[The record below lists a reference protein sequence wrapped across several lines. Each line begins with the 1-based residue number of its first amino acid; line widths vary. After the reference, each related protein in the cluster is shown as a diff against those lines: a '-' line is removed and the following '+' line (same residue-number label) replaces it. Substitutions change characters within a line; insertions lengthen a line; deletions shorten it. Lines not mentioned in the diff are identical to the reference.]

1 MTTSTAPSAETTPS
15 ATAPLLPTA
24 PPRRILAEIR
34 PLLTRR
40 PLLLLAIVAAG
51 VISAVCGL
59 VGPWI
64 VGDLV
69 DDLTA
74 DPTMRPV
81 VTGAIWVL
89 GAGIVGGL
97 ATWLGRWWTSSLA
110 EPAVASLREDVMDA
124 ALSVDS
130 AVVES
135 GGRGDLVSR
144 VAEDSRVV
152 TDAASLILPM
162 FLQSLFVVVV
172 SAAGMTAVDWRLGV
186 AGLVAVPMY
195 WLTLRWYL
203 PRSGPIYAQERIA
216 FGVRSQRMLGGI
228 GGAATL
234 RAFEAERTELDR
246 IDAASSRARD
256 LSIHVFRFLT
266 RAFSRNNR
274 AEAVTLVVLLV
285 VGFFLV
291 ESRSLSAGGV
301 ATAALLFH
309 RLFNPIGALVG
320 MFDEIQSAGASLA
333 RMVGVIDLPAQ
344 GVRESLLGAGGNAG
358 GDEGASA
365 DEHALA
371 GSARA
376 EGASVAAPI
385 ADTAPLVL
393 AGIAHAYAPER
404 TVLADVDLTIAPGEV
419 VAVVGATGAGKSTLA
434 QIAAGIVPPSTGSVR
449 LGADSVREIPA
460 RELRRR
466 VAMISQE
473 VHVFHGTVAQNVRL
487 PRPEADDAQV
497 EGALAHVGAL
507 EWAAALPE
515 GLATPVG
522 EGAHR
527 LTAMQEQMLALA
539 RIVLAAP
546 DFVVLDE
553 PTAEAGSSGAR
564 ALESAAEAVLAGRG
578 GLVVAHRL
586 SQAASADRVVVM
598 EQGRI
603 AEIGRHEDLARGDGL
618 YARLWEA
625 WTAR

>member
-1 MTTSTAPSAETTPS
+1 MTTSTAPSAAS
-15 ATAPLLPTA
+15 PLLPTA

-34 PLLTRR
+34 PMLTRR

-51 VISAVCGL
+51 VVSAICGL

-69 DDLTA
+69 DELTA

-97 ATWLGRWWTSSLA
+97 ATWLGRWWTSALA

-172 SAAGMTAVDWRLGV
+172 SAAGMTAVDWRLGI

-291 ESRSLSAGGV
+291 ESGGLSAGGV

-333 RMVGVIDLPAQ
+333 RMVGVIDLPAD
-344 GVRESLLGAGGNAG
+344 GVRESLLGAE
-358 GDEGASA
+358 GDDAAQPVEGERA
-365 DEHALA
+365 D
-371 GSARA
+371 G
-376 EGASVAAPI
+376 P
-385 ADTAPLVL
+385 APLVL
-393 AGIAHAYAPER
+393 EGIAHAYDPER
-404 TVLADVDLTIAPGEV
+404 MVLADVDLTITPGEV

-449 LGADSVREIPA
+449 LGEEHVRALPA

-487 PRPEADDAQV
+487 PRPRADDAQV
-497 EGALAHVGAL
+497 ERALAHVGAL

-515 GLATPVG
+515 GLATLVG

-553 PTAEAGSSGAR
+553 ATAEAGSSGAR
-564 ALESAAEAVLAGRG
+564 ALESSAEAVLAGRG

-603 AEIGRHEDLARGDGL
+603 AEIGRHEDLAGGDGL

>member
-1 MTTSTAPSAETTPS
+1 MTTSTAPSA
-15 ATAPLLPTA
+15 ATPLLPTA

-34 PLLTRR
+34 PMLTRR

-51 VISAVCGL
+51 VVSAVCGL

-69 DDLTA
+69 DELTA

-97 ATWLGRWWTSSLA
+97 ATWLGRWWTSALA

-124 ALSVDS
+124 ALSVDP

-291 ESRSLSAGGV
+291 ESGGLSAGGV

-333 RMVGVIDLPAQ
+333 RMVGVIDLPAD
-344 GVRESLLGAGGNAG
+344 GVRESLLGTECEDAVAGR
-358 GDEGASA
+358 
-365 DEHALA
+365 
-371 GSARA
+371 RA
-376 EGASVAAPI
+376 EDER
-385 ADTAPLVL
+385 ADGPAPLVL
-393 AGIAHAYAPER
+393 EGIAHAYDPER
-404 TVLADVDLTIAPGEV
+404 VVLADVDLTITPGEV

-449 LGADSVREIPA
+449 LGEDHVRALPA

-497 EGALAHVGAL
+497 ERALAHVGAL
-507 EWAAALPE
+507 EWAARLPE
-515 GLATPVG
+515 GLATLVG

-553 PTAEAGSSGAR
+553 ATAEAGSSGAR
-564 ALESAAEAVLAGRG
+564 SLESAAEAVLAGRG

-586 SQAASADRVVVM
+586 SQAAAADRVVVM

-603 AEIGRHEDLARGDGL
+603 AEIGRHEELAVGDGL

>member
-1 MTTSTAPSAETTPS
+1 MTTSTAPSADTAPS

-24 PPRRILAEIR
+24 PPRRILAEVR

-51 VISAVCGL
+51 IVSAVCGL

-64 VGDLV
+64 VGGLV
-69 DDLTA
+69 DELSV

-81 VTGAIWVL
+81 VTGVIWVL

-97 ATWLGRWWTSSLA
+97 ATWLGRWWTSALA

-246 IDAASSRARD
+246 IDAASARARD

-291 ESRSLSAGGV
+291 ESGSLSAGGV

-333 RMVGVIDLPAQ
+333 RMVGVIDLPAD
-344 GVRESLLGAGGNAG
+344 GVRESLLGA
-358 GDEGASA
+358 DEDASA
-365 DEHALA
+365 ATPA
-371 GSARA
+371 
-376 EGASVAAPI
+376 AAP
-385 ADTAPLVL
+385 APLVL
-393 AGIAHAYAPER
+393 SGVAHAYDPER
-404 TVLADVDLTIAPGEV
+404 TVLADVDLEIAPGEV

-449 LGADSVREIPA
+449 LGADAVRELPA

-507 EWAAALPE
+507 EWAAALPD

-522 EGAHR
+522 DGAHR

-553 PTAEAGSSGAR
+553 ATAEAGSSGAR

>member
-1 MTTSTAPSAETTPS
+1 MTTSTAPSAAS
-15 ATAPLLPTA
+15 PLLPTA

-34 PLLTRR
+34 PMLTRR

-51 VISAVCGL
+51 VVSAVCGL

-69 DDLTA
+69 DELTA

-97 ATWLGRWWTSSLA
+97 ATWLGRWWTSALA

-246 IDAASSRARD
+246 IDAASSHARD

-291 ESRSLSAGGV
+291 ESGGLSAGGV

-333 RMVGVIDLPAQ
+333 RMVGVIDLPAD
-344 GVRESLLGAGGNAG
+344 GVRESLLGAEGEDEVAG
-358 GDEGASA
+358 RR
-365 DEHALA
+365 A
-371 GSARA
+371 GVGSPQAEDAGRRA
-376 EGASVAAPI
+376 EDER
-385 ADTAPLVL
+385 ADGPAPLVL
-393 AGIAHAYAPER
+393 EGIAHAYYPER
-404 TVLADVDLTIAPGEV
+404 MVLADVDLAIAPGEV

-449 LGADSVREIPA
+449 LGEDHVRALPA

-487 PRPEADDAQV
+487 PRPEADDTQV
-497 EGALAHVGAL
+497 ERALAHVGAL
-507 EWAAALPE
+507 EWAARLPE
-515 GLATPVG
+515 GLATLVG

-553 PTAEAGSSGAR
+553 ATAEAGSSGAR
-564 ALESAAEAVLAGRG
+564 SLESAAEAVLAGRG

-586 SQAASADRVVVM
+586 SQAAAADRVVVM

-603 AEIGRHEDLARGDGL
+603 AEIGRHEELAVGDGL

>member
-1 MTTSTAPSAETTPS
+1 MTTSTAPSAAS
-15 ATAPLLPTA
+15 PLLPTA

-34 PLLTRR
+34 PMLTRR
-40 PLLLLAIVAAG
+40 PLLLIAIVAAG
-51 VISAVCGL
+51 VVSAICGL

-69 DDLTA
+69 DELTA

-89 GAGIVGGL
+89 GAGVVGGL
-97 ATWLGRWWTSSLA
+97 GTWLGRWWTSALA

-291 ESRSLSAGGV
+291 ESGGLSAGGV

-333 RMVGVIDLPAQ
+333 RMVGVIDLPAD
-344 GVRESLLGAGGNAG
+344 GVRESLLGA
-358 GDEGASA
+358 EGEDAARPVEGERA
-365 DEHALA
+365 D
-371 GSARA
+371 G
-376 EGASVAAPI
+376 P
-385 ADTAPLVL
+385 APLVL
-393 AGIAHAYAPER
+393 AGIAHAYDPER
-404 TVLADVDLTIAPGEV
+404 MVLADVDLTIAPGEV

-434 QIAAGIVPPSTGSVR
+434 QIAAGIVPPSAGSVR
-449 LGADSVREIPA
+449 LGEEHVRALPA

-487 PRPEADDAQV
+487 PRPGADDAQV
-497 EGALAHVGAL
+497 ERALAHVGAL

-515 GLATPVG
+515 GLATLVG

-553 PTAEAGSSGAR
+553 ATAEAGSSGAR

-586 SQAASADRVVVM
+586 SQAAAADRVVVM

-603 AEIGRHEDLARGDGL
+603 AEIGRHEELAVGDGL